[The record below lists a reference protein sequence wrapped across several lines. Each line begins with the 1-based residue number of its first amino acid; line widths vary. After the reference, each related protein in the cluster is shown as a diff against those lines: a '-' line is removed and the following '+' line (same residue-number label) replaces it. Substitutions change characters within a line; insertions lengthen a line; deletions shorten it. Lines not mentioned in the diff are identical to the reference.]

1 MEFKKQINTSL
12 LAWYQKNKRILPW
25 RKDNNPYHVWISEI
39 MLQQTRIEAVIPYY
53 EMFIKRIPDIHTLAN
68 IDEDELLKLWEGLGY
83 YNRARNLK
91 KAAQM
96 IMSECQD
103 IFPNS
108 YEEII
113 KLPGIG
119 EYTASAIASICFYE
133 ATPTIDGNVLRVYTR
148 IREDDRNVDLNST
161 KKQIRDEIRTWM
173 DTDTGDFNEALM
185 EIGET
190 ICLPSGE
197 PKCYICPLNFLCKAY
212 QHHSWIQFPVKSE
225 KRTKK
230 ELFYTIFL
238 FHYQN
243 QFAIRKRDNKG
254 LLKNLWEFPNESG
267 KMSLTD
273 VKYFLKQHQ
282 IHFLNV
288 KKTISYKHIF
298 THQIWYMQAFEI
310 ELTNLIDAYN
320 WVSIEELEENYA
332 IPSAFKPFLEKIR
345 HNIK

>member
-53 EMFIKRIPDIHTLAN
+53 ERFMKRIPDINTLAN

-96 IMSECQD
+96 IMSECQG

-119 EYTASAIASICFYE
+119 EYTASAIASICFHE

-148 IREDDRNVDLNST
+148 LKEDKRNIDLNQT
-161 KKQIRDEIRTWM
+161 KKEIRKEIEQIIPLEA
-173 DTDTGDFNEALM
+173 GDFNEALM
-185 EIGET
+185 ELGEV
-190 ICLPSGE
+190 ICLPNGE
-197 PKCYICPLNFLCKAY
+197 PKCNFCPLNSICLSCK
-212 QHHSWIQFPVKSE
+212 HKSWNKFPIKLE
-225 KRTKK
+225 KKLKK
-230 ELFYTIFL
+230 EMFYIVFL
-238 FHYQN
+238 FSFDNMY
-243 QFAIRKRDNKG
+243 AIRKRNGEG
-254 LLKNLWEFPNESG
+254 LLKNLWEFPDIGE
-267 KMSLTD
+267 KMELND
-273 VKYFLKQHQ
+273 VKRYLENEH
-282 IHFLNV
+282 ISWECI
-288 KKTISYKHIF
+288 KKSISYTHIF

-310 ELTNLIDAYN
+310 EVTNLIDAYH
-320 WVSIEELEENYA
+320 WVTINELEKNYA
-332 IPSAFKPFLEKIR
+332 IPSAFRPFLEKIR